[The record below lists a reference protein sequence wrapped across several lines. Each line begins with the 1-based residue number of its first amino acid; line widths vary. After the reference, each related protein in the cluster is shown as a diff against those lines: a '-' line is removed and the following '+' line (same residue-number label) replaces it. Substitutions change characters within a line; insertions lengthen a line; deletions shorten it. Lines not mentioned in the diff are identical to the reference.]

1 MKRKITVITLSL
13 LISMSVAG
21 CGNSAV
27 EPVKIRA
34 VTATP
39 VETESTSKEKGTSH
53 GLLPFGFTPKEFHDN
68 FANFASYLDIAT
80 DDLKKITDNNFGFT
94 AYSATG
100 DEVMLLLLSDSDG
113 KVVNISISYDYVK
126 KESFSDF
133 AKVTLSATDM
143 LLDFDEVNQTLSF
156 NSTPKTINDFR
167 YCNSHGIELSLSTTG
182 FSLIRDDDTQDEY
195 SYNKI
200 HSNPKDSKDTDAD
213 LTIIASDSEKTVSAE
228 PAPASKDVLSEITT
242 GQKNALSKAH
252 DYLSYSAFSHSGL
265 IHQLEYEGFTSEEA
279 TYAADNCGADWSKQA
294 AKKALDYLS
303 YSSFSYTGLV
313 KQLEYEGFS
322 AEEAAFAADS
332 CGADWNEQAAKKA
345 QDYLNLSSFS
355 RSGLIDQ
362 LKYEGFTNE
371 QAEYGAS
378 AAGY

>member
-1 MKRKITVITLSL
+1 MRRKLKVIALSL
-13 LISMSVAG
+13 FVSMGVAG
-21 CGNSAV
+21 CGNSTGAS
-27 EPVKIRA
+27 
-34 VTATP
+34 VTTDTVTTTSSVA
-39 VETESTSKEKGTSH
+39 ESTPEEKEASN
-53 GLLPFGFTPKEFHDN
+53 GLLPFGFTPKEFHEN
-68 FANFASYLDIAT
+68 FANFASFSDIT
-80 DDLKKITDNNFGFT
+80 TGDLKKITDNNFGFT
-94 AYSATG
+94 AYSNTG
-100 DEVMLLLLSDSDG
+100 DEVMLLLLSDSEG
-113 KVVNISISYDYVK
+113 KVVNISISYNYVK

-133 AKVTLSATDM
+133 AKATLSATDM
-143 LLDFDEVNQTLSF
+143 LLDFDEVNQILSF

-195 SYNKI
+195 SYTKI
-200 HSNPKDSKDTDAD
+200 HSNPKDSKDTGAD
-213 LTIIASDSEKTVSAE
+213 STIVIPESRSVSAE
-228 PAPASKDVLSEITT
+228 SSPESENVLSEITT

-252 DYLSYSAFSHSGL
+252 DYLSFTAFSYSGL
-265 IHQLEYEGFTSEEA
+265 MKQLEYEGFTSEEA
-279 TYAADNCGADWSKQA
+279 AYAVDNCGADWKNQA
-294 AKKALDYLS
+294 AQKALDYLS
-303 YSSFSYTGLV
+303 YSSFSHTGLV

-362 LKYEGFTNE
+362 LKYEGFTSE

-378 AAGY
+378 AVGY

>member
-13 LISMSVAG
+13 LISMSAAG
-21 CGNSAV
+21 CGSSAV
-27 EPVKIRA
+27 EPVKIRS
-34 VTATP
+34 VTTTP
-39 VETESTSKEKGTSH
+39 AETENTLKEKGTSH

-68 FANFASYLDIAT
+68 FANFASYVDITT

-195 SYNKI
+195 SYTKI
-200 HSNPKDSKDTDAD
+200 HSNPKDSKDTDTD
-213 LTIIASDSEKTVSAE
+213 STIVTPESKSVSAASS
-228 PAPASKDVLSEITT
+228 PKSKDVLSGITT

-252 DYLSYSAFSHSGL
+252 DYLNYSAFSYNGL
-265 IHQLEYEGFTSEEA
+265 IEQLEYEGFTSEEA
-279 TYAADNCGADWSKQA
+279 TYAADNCGADWNKQA
-294 AKKALDYLS
+294 AKKALDYLGYSAFS
-303 YSSFSYTGLV
+303 YSGLIE
-313 KQLEYEGFS
+313 QLEYEGFS
-322 AEEAAFAADS
+322 TEEATFAADS

-345 QDYLNLSSFS
+345 QDYLKLSSFS

>member
-1 MKRKITVITLSL
+1 MKRKITVLTLSL

-21 CGNSAV
+21 CGSSAV

-34 VTATP
+34 VTTTP
-39 VETESTSKEKGTSH
+39 AETENTLKEKGTSH

-68 FANFASYLDIAT
+68 FANFASYIDITT

-143 LLDFDEVNQTLSF
+143 LLDFDEVNQTLRF

-195 SYNKI
+195 SYTKI
-200 HSNPKDSKDTDAD
+200 HSNPKDSKDTGTDS
-213 LTIIASDSEKTVSAE
+213 TIVTPESKSVSAE
-228 PAPASKDVLSEITT
+228 AKDVPSELTT

-252 DYLSYSAFSHSGL
+252 DYLSYSAFSYSGL
-265 IHQLEYEGFTSEEA
+265 IDQLEYEGFTSEEA

-294 AKKALDYLS
+294 AKKALDYLGYSAFS
-303 YSSFSYTGLV
+303 YSGLIE
-313 KQLEYEGFS
+313 QLEYEGFS
-322 AEEAAFAADS
+322 TEEATFAVDS

-345 QDYLNLSSFS
+345 QDYLKLSSFS

-362 LKYEGFTNE
+362 LKYEGFTND